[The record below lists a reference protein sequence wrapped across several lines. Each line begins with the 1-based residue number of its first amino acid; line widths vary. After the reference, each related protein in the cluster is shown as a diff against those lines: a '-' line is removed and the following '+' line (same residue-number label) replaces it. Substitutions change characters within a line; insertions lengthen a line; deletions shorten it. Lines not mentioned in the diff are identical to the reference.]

1 MTPPPDLTGPGFPG
15 PLAEATGRPFRMFF
29 ICTGNQ
35 ARSPIAA
42 AWTARALA
50 ELPVEVGSAGTL
62 PRPPSPVLLEA
73 GAIATQLGLDVA
85 LHRSSHVGAHD
96 LSSADLVVGFELHH
110 VASAVVDGNARASKA
125 FLLKELARLARGV
138 APPPSAGPIERARA
152 VIELADARR
161 RETGPVLG
169 EEIRDPA
176 GRRIK
181 TFREIVFEVV
191 RTCDEVTALLFGN

>member
-1 MTPPPDLTGPGFPG
+1 MTSPPAPEL
-15 PLAEATGRPFRMFF
+15 RIFF

-50 ELPVEVGSAGTL
+50 SLPVEVGSAGTL

-73 GAIATQLGLDVA
+73 GAIATQLGIDVA
-85 LHRSSHVGAHD
+85 LHRSSHVGSHD
-96 LSSADLVVGFELHH
+96 LSSAGLVIGFELHH
-110 VASAVVDGNARASKA
+110 VAAAVVEGGAPASRT
-125 FLLKELARLARGV
+125 FLLKELVRLARSV
-138 APPPSAGPIERARA
+138 APPPQPDPVARARA
-152 VIELADARR
+152 VIELADAHR

-176 GRRIK
+176 GRKIK
-181 TFREIVFEVV
+181 AFREIVFEVV
-191 RTCDEVTALLFGN
+191 RTCDEMIALLFGSPS

>member
-1 MTPPPDLTGPGFPG
+1 MTPPPGP
-15 PLAEATGRPFRMFF
+15 RPFRIFF

-50 ELPVEVGSAGTL
+50 ALPVEVGSAGTL

-85 LHRSSHVGAHD
+85 LHRSSHVGSHD
-96 LSSADLVVGFELHH
+96 LSSVDLVIGFELHH
-110 VASAVVDGNARASKA
+110 VAGAVVDGNAPASKT
-125 FLLKELARLARGV
+125 FLLKELVRLAGAV
-138 APPPSAGPIERARA
+138 ARPHADPLARARS
-152 VIELADARR
+152 VVELADAMR
-161 RETGPVLG
+161 RETGQVLG

-181 TFREIVFEVV
+181 SFREIVFEVT
-191 RTCDEVTALLFGN
+191 RACDEMIALLFGS

>member
-1 MTPPPDLTGPGFPG
+1 
-15 PLAEATGRPFRMFF
+15 MFF

-42 AWTARALA
+42 AWTARSLA
-50 ELPVEVGSAGTL
+50 GLPVEVGSAGTL

-85 LHRSSHVGAHD
+85 LHRSSHVAAHD

-110 VASAVVDGNARASKA
+110 VAAAVVDGGATAAKT
-125 FLLKELARLARGV
+125 FLLKELVRLARGV
-138 APPPSAGPIERARA
+138 APPANADPLARARA
-152 VIELADARR
+152 VIELADGLR
-161 RETGPVLG
+161 RETGQVLG

-191 RTCDEVTALLFGN
+191 RTCDEMTALLFGS